1 MLGTLSLRIEIGSGD
16 AVATAGQDTAVCAA
30 VTGLFV
36 AIVTG
41 LVRLD
46 LAIATFA
53 GNIAHND
60 LLAGTGKKGGTEDEK
75 PTGLHLFS
83 PEHFGGFAIAPFTV
97 SILFVAV
104 VAPVG

>member
-1 MLGTLSLRIEIGSGD
+1 LLGTLSLRIEIGSGD

-46 LAIATFA
+46 LAIATF
-53 GNIAHND
+53 
-60 LLAGTGKKGGTEDEK
+60 
-75 PTGLHLFS
+75 
-83 PEHFGGFAIAPFTV
+83 
-97 SILFVAV
+97 
-104 VAPVG
+104 